1 MGAGEATAQGR
12 IRWQGDTLLL
22 QPFAASNERF
32 DVQARM
38 RMQREQLAGDLFARW
53 GVLSLG
59 VALAEGRRDLHL
71 VGARTWFDGQPVLPP
86 P

>member
-1 MGAGEATAQGR
+1 VFNFIDTESDLQFEAEG
-12 IRWQGDTLLL
+12 L
-22 QPFAASNERF
+22 QPFAATNERF

-59 VALAEGRRDLHL
+59 VALADGRRDLHL
-71 VGARTWFDGQPVLPP
+71 VGARTWFDGQPALAPP
-86 P
+86 